1 MNIPIFII
9 ILLVY
14 LIATILLGYLGWKNT
29 KNASD
34 FMVGGRRTHPYVM
47 AISYG
52 ATFISTSA
60 IVGFGGQAANLG
72 LGLLWLTFLNIFFG
86 IFIAFVFFGKKTR
99 LVGQNL
105 NAHTFPELLGK
116 RYGSRAIQRIG
127 GIIIFLFMPLYT
139 GAVMIGAALFI
150 EETLNLQF
158 VWALVIFT
166 VIIAAYVLLGGIK
179 GVMYTDTLQGT
190 IMLFGMIALLVLTY
204 LKTPGGFIGTHQALT
219 DLAPQVPEKLAAAG
233 MQGWTTMPVLGSS
246 LWWTLVS
253 SIILGVGI
261 GVLAQPQLA
270 ARFMMVK
277 SNKQLNQGVLM
288 GGIFI
293 LLMTGVAFI
302 VGALSNLYFFTE
314 TGKIAIANVEGGNVD
329 KIIPAFINAAMP
341 PWFVYLF
348 MITLLAA
355 AMSTISGQFHAMG
368 TSFGRDVFS
377 RSNYS
382 STYKEEK
389 TMKGVVST
397 KIGILLGIVIAF
409 VFSIFHPVFKDI
421 PEFAGIIAKAT
432 SLFFGVC
439 ASTFLPMYILG
450 LFWKRA
456 NKAGALAGMITGIVT
471 SIFWMLFIHEANAKA
486 IGLVNLL
493 TGKTTLLMAPW
504 SGIDQIVIVL
514 PLTFI
519 VTIIVTLCTK
529 RLPSEMIENAFRKE
543 EEPVQS

>member
-1 MNIPIFII
+1 VNLVVFIV
-9 ILLVY
+9 ILVVY
-14 LIATILLGYLGWKNT
+14 LLATIFLGYLGWKRT
-29 KNASD
+29 KSASD

-72 LGLLWLTFLNIFFG
+72 MGLLWLTFLNIILG
-86 IFIAFVFFGKKTR
+86 IFVAFVFFGKKTR
-99 LVGQNL
+99 LVGHNL
-105 NAHTFPELLGK
+105 DAHTFPELLGK

-127 GIIIFLFMPLYT
+127 GAIVFLFMPLYT

-150 EETLNLQF
+150 TEITKLPF

-166 VIIAAYVLLGGIK
+166 VIIAAYVLAGGIK

-190 IMLFGMIALLVLTY
+190 IMLLGMIALLVLTY
-204 LKTPGGFIGTHQALT
+204 IKTPGGFIGTHQALT
-219 DLAPQVPEKLAAAG
+219 NLASQVPEKLAASG
-233 MQGWTTMPVLGSS
+233 MQGWTTMPVFGSP

-253 SIILGVGI
+253 SIVLGVGI

-293 LLMTGVAFI
+293 LLMTGVAFV
-302 VGALSNLYFFTE
+302 VGAISNLYFFDK
-314 TGKIAIANVEGGNVD
+314 TGKIAIAAAEGNVD
-329 KIIPAFINAAMP
+329 KIIPAFINSAMP

-377 RSNYS
+377 K
-382 STYKEEK
+382 STYAANYKEER

-397 KIGILLGIVIAF
+397 KIGILIGIAIAF
-409 VFSIFHPVFKDI
+409 IFSIFHPTYKDI
-421 PEFAGIIAKAT
+421 PEFTGIIAKAT
-432 SLFFGVC
+432 SLFFGLC

-450 LFWKRA
+450 LFWKRS
-456 NKAGALAGMITGIVT
+456 NKAGALAGMITGIV
-471 SIFWMLFIHEANAKA
+471 SSLFWMLFIHESTSKA
-486 IGLVNLL
+486 IGLVTLI
-493 TGKTTLLMAPW
+493 TGKTTLLAPPW
-504 SGIDQIVIVL
+504 SNIDQIVIAF
-514 PLTFI
+514 PLAFI

-529 RLPSEMIENAFRKE
+529 PMPKEMIEAAFKKE
-543 EEPVQS
+543 VQAN